1 MAVFPGLVKL
11 QEAFLG
17 IRGNNFREADLKY
30 MLHLYTYL
38 HVLTGFT
45 SLDGSLILGADTSP
59 LHLVNPV
66 VPDLE
71 YRTCSV

>member
-1 MAVFPGLVKL
+1 MAVFPGLAKL

-38 HVLTGFT
+38 LTCTYWICIIGWQ
-45 SLDGSLILGADTSP
+45 LGSRP
-59 LHLVNPV
+59 L
-66 VPDLE
+66 
-71 YRTCSV
+71 SI